1 MGHRAP
7 LPDDGLTFDY
17 SKLRSRRR
25 QMDLTQRG
33 LAVRIGANVNAV
45 LDWEKGRGRPYFDQM
60 ARAAFALGTPI
71 HDLVEIT
78 GADGAPRRPRR
89 VNS

>member
-1 MGHRAP
+1 MGTRASQ
-7 LPDDGLTFDY
+7 PDDGLRFDY
-17 SKLRSRRR
+17 SKLRSQRRKL
-25 QMDLTQRG
+25 DYTQRG

-45 LDWEKGRGRPYFDQM
+45 LDWEKGRGRPYFDQL

-78 GADGAPRRPRR
+78 GADGVPKRPRR
-89 VNS
+89 VNP